1 MAKTKKKND
10 IGAFS
15 RLGNFLGNIWYFI
28 RVGRDFFWKAIRF
41 TLATSIFL
49 FVVAA
54 ILISILDPLF
64 DNETKPKADG
74 KVVVFSPDGI
84 VVDQQIPKSQDQ
96 FTSFLGDEEVITYE
110 FKHLVDFFEKFKEDE
125 KVSGMIFD
133 PSGLQ
138 ISSAYAIPL
147 AKKIKEAA
155 QAGKEIIIRA
165 ESLSIYGDTAYLL
178 SSGATEI
185 SASKY
190 SAFALD
196 GFTSTRLYQK
206 DFFEKFLLTPRVFTA
221 GDWKTG
227 PEDWTRSNMSQEQK
241 DNSYYIDR
249 FWNAYKNFV
258 KETRDVDLQWYADE
272 SYKDLIAG
280 NVSFENANLEWN
292 IIDYQEEEDDFND
305 RMLEKFG
312 AAEDDED
319 ELNAIY
325 YRDYLKTFEK
335 VKKSKSKNVIKV
347 ITVEGAITTGPV
359 QLGIAGSDGLVKML
373 KAAHENENTKAIVLR
388 VNSPGGSVVASEYIR
403 WEIEKAQNKGIPIV
417 VSMGSL
423 AASGGYWVSSMADKI
438 YAEENTI
445 TGSIGVYGRLL
456 SFEKILE
463 WAGLNFDS
471 NSTTEFGGFNPVA
484 ENWPEEIIETFQA
497 NIDETY
503 MNFTTQTSK
512 DRDIPLEK
520 VLEIAR
526 GRVWYGKDAVEI
538 GLVDEIG
545 TLEDAINFTAESI
558 LEIDDFKVDYV
569 KPAKN
574 SNSLNFAISL
584 TEAISEFVNGK
595 ELSKGKMRKEINVL
609 CRECSLID

>member
-54 ILISILDPLF
+54 LLISILDPLF

-84 VVDQQIPKSQDQ
+84 VVDQQIPRSQDQ
-96 FTSFLGDEEVITYE
+96 FTAFLGDEEVITYE
-110 FKHLVDFFEKFKEDE
+110 YKHLVDFFEKFKDDE

-190 SAFALD
+190 SAFELD

-249 FWNAYKNFV
+249 FWNVYKNFV
-258 KETRDVDLQWYADE
+258 TETRDVDLQWYADE

-292 IIDYQEEEDDFND
+292 VIDYQEEEDDFND

-312 AAEDDED
+312 AAEGDED

-347 ITVEGAITTGPV
+347 ITIEGAITTGPV

-463 WAGLNFDS
+463 WAGLNYDS
-471 NSTTEFGGFNPVA
+471 NKTTKFGDFNPVA
-484 ENWPEEIIETFQA
+484 EDWPEDVIETFQA

-512 DRDIPLEK
+512 DRDIPLDK

-526 GRVWYGKDAVEI
+526 GRVWYGEDAVEI

-558 LEIDDFKVDYV
+558 LGIDDFKVDYV

-584 TEAISEFVNGK
+584 TEAVSEFVNGK
-595 ELSKGKMRKEINVL
+595 EFNKGKMRKEINVL
-609 CRECSLID
+609 CRECSIID